1 MHANCARGGYMLKI
15 NYLGNDYEVQTGKK
29 VVDFIK
35 ENLEI
40 DIFQILACKINNEI
54 KSLDYTF
61 KQDAKLELIDY
72 TLSDGSRIYVRGLTF
87 VMTKAFEDLYPNIRI
102 LVNYSLGHS
111 LYCENADG
119 TPISSEVIENVK
131 KKMQEIIDKDIPI
144 IKSELPL
151 DDAKKLYVRSNRLD
165 KIGILENRIKNHVS
179 LYSCGKTVNY
189 FYGIMPISTG
199 YMKYYDLLPYEN
211 GVLLVYPRRSN
222 PTVIEKIKETKK
234 LYSTFSDYDKIYK
247 VLGTQNVVE
256 FNDWVKRGNI
266 SELVRI
272 CEALHEKKIAQIAD
286 QIASDKNKKLV
297 LIAGPSSSGKT
308 TFAQRLSIQLKVN
321 GITSVALS
329 MDNYFVNRAD
339 NPVDENGNYDFECL
353 EAIDLQ
359 LFNEQLSA
367 LLDGREVSL
376 PTFDFTTGERK
387 YLGNTAKIGENQ
399 VLIVEGIHGL
409 NEKLT
414 ASIPRENKFK
424 IYISALTTLNIDDY
438 NRISTADSRLI
449 RRLLR
454 DCKYRGHSAE
464 ATLAMWNSVRTG
476 EEKYIF
482 PYQEDADVM
491 FNSSLVYESAVIKSF
506 LEPILAAV
514 DRDSPQYSEAKRLYE
529 FLGYFLPVSLEEV
542 PKTSILREFTG
553 GGCFYR

>member
-1 MHANCARGGYMLKI
+1 MITVHFNDK
-15 NYLGNDYEVQTGKK
+15 DYEIQKGKK
-29 VVDFIK
+29 VIDFIK

-40 DIFQILACKINNEI
+40 EDIYTIMACKINNEV
-54 KSLDYTF
+54 KSLNYF
-61 KQDAKLELIDY
+61 IEEESSLELIDY
-72 TLSDGSRIYVRGLTF
+72 TRSDGSRIYIRGLTF
-87 VMTKAFEDLYPNIRI
+87 IMTKAFEELYPETRI

-111 LYCENADG
+111 LYCETADG
-119 TPISSEVIENVK
+119 TKITGDMIKKVK
-131 KKMQEIIDKDIPI
+131 KKMQEIVEKDIPFV
-144 IKSELPL
+144 KSELPL
-151 DDAKKLYVRSNRLD
+151 EAAKKLYARSNRFD
-165 KIGILENRIKNHVS
+165 KIGIIENRIKNHVS

-189 FYGIMPISTG
+189 FYGVMPISTG
-199 YMKYYDLLPYEN
+199 YMRYFDLLAYES

-234 LYSTFSDYDKIYK
+234 LYSTFCDYDKLHK

-256 FNDWVKRGNI
+256 FNEWVKKGKI
-266 SELVRI
+266 SELIRI
-272 CEALHEKKIAQIAD
+272 SEALHEKRIAQIAD
-286 QIASDKNKKLV
+286 EIASDPKRKII

-308 TFAQRLSIQLKVN
+308 TFAQRLSIQLRVN
-321 GITSVALS
+321 GITSVQLS
-329 MDNYFVNRAD
+329 MDNYFVNRKD
-339 NPVDENGNYDFECL
+339 NPKDENGNYDFECI
-353 EAIDLQ
+353 EAIDTE

-367 LLDGREVSL
+367 LISGREVNL
-376 PTFDFTTGERK
+376 PTFDFNLGERK
-387 YLGNTAKIGENQ
+387 YLGNTAKLAENE

-414 ASIPRENKFK
+414 EAIPRENKFK

-454 DCKYRGHSAE
+454 DAQFRGHGAE
-464 ATLAMWNSVRTG
+464 ATLAMWNSVRAG

-491 FNSSLVYESAVIKSF
+491 FNSALIYEPAVIKSF

-514 DRDSPQYSEAKRLYE
+514 DKNSPQYAEAKRLYE

-542 PKTSILREFTG
+542 PRTSILREFTG

>member
-1 MHANCARGGYMLKI
+1 MVKI
-15 NYLGNDYEVQTGKK
+15 DYLGNTYEIQTGKK
-29 VVDFIK
+29 VSDFIK
-35 ENLEI
+35 ENLNI
-40 DIFQILACKINNEI
+40 DIYTIMACKINNEI
-54 KSLDYTF
+54 KSLDYSFTE
-61 KQDAKLELIDY
+61 DAKLELIDY

-87 VMTKAFEDLYPNIRI
+87 IMTKAFEDLYPQNRI

-119 TPISSEVIENVK
+119 SPIAEDVIENVK
-131 KKMQEIIDKDIPI
+131 KKMQEIIEKDIPI

-151 DDAKKLYVRSNRLD
+151 DDAKKLYAKNNRFD
-165 KIGILENRIKNHVS
+165 KIGIIENRIKNHVS
-179 LYSCGKTVNY
+179 LYSCGNTINY
-189 FYGIMPISTG
+189 FYGVMPISTG
-199 YMKYYDLLPYEN
+199 FIKYYDLLSYDN

-234 LYSTFSDYDKIYK
+234 LYSTFSDYDKIHR

-256 FNDWVKRGNI
+256 FNEWVKNGNI
-266 SELVRI
+266 GELIRI

-286 QIASDKNKKLV
+286 EIASDKRRKLV

-308 TFAQRLSIQLKVN
+308 TFAQRLAIQLKVN

-329 MDNYFVNRAD
+329 MDNYFVNRED
-339 NPVDENGNYDFECL
+339 NPVDENGKYDFECL
-353 EAIDLQ
+353 EAIDLK

-367 LLDGREVSL
+367 LLAGREVSL
-376 PTFDFTTGERK
+376 PTFDFTSGERK
-387 YLGNTAKIGENQ
+387 YFGNTAKLEDNQ

-414 ASIPRENKFK
+414 EAIPRENKFK

-464 ATLAMWNSVRTG
+464 ATLAMWNSVRSG

-514 DRDSPQYSEAKRLYE
+514 GRDSPEYSEAKRLYE
-529 FLGYFLPVSLEEV
+529 FLGYFLPVSLDEV